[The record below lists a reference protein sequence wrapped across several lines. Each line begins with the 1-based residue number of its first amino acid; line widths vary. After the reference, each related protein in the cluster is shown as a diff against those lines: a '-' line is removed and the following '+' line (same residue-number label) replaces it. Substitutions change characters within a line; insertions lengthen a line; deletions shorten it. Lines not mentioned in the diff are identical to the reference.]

1 MIWYLVA
8 GNGVK
13 AIMNKGNETM
23 KEKKREITQEE
34 QKVLQHIAAGYT
46 DHEIA
51 EKMNI
56 KYSAVRDY
64 IRRLFFKTDTV
75 NRPHLVSWAYREGL
89 LKSQ

>member
-1 MIWYLVA
+1 
-8 GNGVK
+8 
-13 AIMNKGNETM
+13 M
-23 KEKKREITQEE
+23 KEKKREETTKTE
-34 QKVLQHIAAGYT
+34 QKILLYVAAGYT

-56 KYSAVRDY
+56 KYSAVRDC